1 MALHNH
7 LLLNGYTNNPPTDEE
22 WIVNWMQDLVEQIGM
37 KTIKGPFA
45 SYVTKEG
52 NKGLTC
58 VVMIET
64 SHIAL
69 HIWDE
74 TKPAFVQFDLYT
86 CSTLPSR
93 QVLKNLE
100 DNLGI
105 FDYTHMVLNRGEGF
119 KINYS
124 DSQIQML
131 Y

>member
-7 LLLNGYTNNPPTDEE
+7 LLLNGYTNSPPTDEE
-22 WIVNWMQDLVEQIGM
+22 WVVNWMQDLVEQIGM
-37 KTIKGPFA
+37 NTIKGPFA

-58 VVMIET
+58 IVMIET

-74 TKPAFVQFDLYT
+74 TEPAFIQFDLYT